1 MAFTEKRLAGPT
13 APSATTETSVYA
25 SPTATT
31 TLVRQ
36 IVVCN
41 TNATTITTSLSIVPY
56 GGTAGTT
63 NRIFK
68 DLSVPANETIILN
81 VSQVLEAGDFL
92 SVNSSS
98 ANVTFTVS
106 GIQSAGGMV
115 ISGLADSAVTTTKLN
130 NQSVTASKL
139 APNVLTSNNQT
150 GAIILMEMM

>member
-1 MAFTEKRLAGPT
+1 MAFTEKRLAGPI
-13 APSATTETSVYA
+13 ASSATTETSIYA

-31 TLVRQ
+31 TTIRQ
-36 IVVCN
+36 ILVCN
-41 TNATTITTSLSIVPY
+41 TNASAAVVSMSLVPY
-56 GGTAGTT
+56 GSTASTS
-63 NRIFK
+63 NRLFK
-68 DLSVPANETIILN
+68 DFSIPANETIILD
-81 VSQVLEAGDFL
+81 VAQVLEAGDFL
-92 SVNSSS
+92 SVYSTL